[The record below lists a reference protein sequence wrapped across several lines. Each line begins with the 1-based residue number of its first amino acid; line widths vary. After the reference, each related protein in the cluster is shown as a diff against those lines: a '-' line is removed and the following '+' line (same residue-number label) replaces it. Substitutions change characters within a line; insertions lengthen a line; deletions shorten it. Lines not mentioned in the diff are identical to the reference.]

1 MTGVFCVGE
10 VARVSYSIDDRVTV
24 HRVAWGGRLFT
35 LVGSLKSRFS
45 FLEAADQE
53 SVGVSFYARNDSLG
67 RVVIEAIRPGIAAGD
82 DELVAK
88 VISSSADGI
97 QWIVSPV
104 PTPRGQVISSLCT
117 SLIDRPPSLVA
128 PVDEN
133 DDCALVDT
141 PLVEDALG
149 CDREEA
155 NMRRLRFWRFEDSL
169 VVAASPAEGAT
180 FLLLQVIDGQGL
192 LAGEV
197 RVSTDSHSPPAYYR
211 TRFDPLSS
219 GEQPGEELQSLLSKV
234 RGSLWEGA
242 E

>member
-1 MTGVFCVGE
+1 MGE
-10 VARVSYSIDDRVTV
+10 VARVSYSIDDGLAV

-35 LVGSLKSRFS
+35 LLGSMTSGFT

-53 SVGVSFYARNDSLG
+53 SLGVSFCARNDSLG
-67 RVVIEAIRPGIAAGD
+67 RMVIEAIRPGIAAGD
-82 DELVAK
+82 DELIAK
-88 VISSSADGI
+88 VISSVADGI

-117 SLIDRPPSLVA
+117 SLIDLPPSLVS

-133 DDCALVDT
+133 EDGALDDT
-141 PLVEDALG
+141 SLVEEALG
-149 CDREEA
+149 CDGEEA
-155 NMRRLRFWRFEDSL
+155 NMRRLRFWRFEESL
-169 VVAASPAEGAT
+169 VVAAAPVEGAT

-197 RVSTDSHSPPAYYR
+197 RVSADHHSPPTYYR
-211 TRFDPLSS
+211 SRFDPFSS
-219 GEQPGEELQSLLSKV
+219 GEQPDEELQSLLSKV
-234 RGSLWEGA
+234 RGLLWEGA